1 MLAFQYEIVLPNE
14 IIVPK
19 LIAIAEHDDGVKEKV
34 EDKNLT
40 EAGAARNFLVSE
52 ESKKI
57 DLKQQYN
64 VMKLATSKIQLNAL
78 LTSTHI
84 NFIFGDKVAG
94 ENKKLDVFLKEQ
106 EKNRKQILKH
116 LVIDKKY
123 ADRLY
128 RFVE

>member
-1 MLAFQYEIVLPNE
+1 ME
-14 IIVPK
+14 
-19 LIAIAEHDDGVKEKV
+19 
-34 EDKNLT
+34 
-40 EAGAARNFLVSE
+40 
-52 ESKKI
+52 
-57 DLKQQYN
+57 
-64 VMKLATSKIQLNAL
+64 LATSKSQLNAL

-94 ENKKLDVFLKEQ
+94 ENKKLDAFLKEQ